1 MTIYGRD
8 DYQLRTPR
16 GNPAVLSARD
26 DTSDLSV
33 IGSTFE
39 GVAGSGLVD
48 EYGLQSL
55 YVTGRFVDVGA
66 HVGAVTI
73 AVLLDNPDATAVCV
87 EPIPENV
94 AVLRENLALNGLTDR
109 AEVIEGAVGT
119 SVVHYKWSGTE
130 HLETNRFISN
140 GLGIVFGQDWPH
152 EALSVREVKL
162 AELLPCEAMK
172 LDCEGGEWALFRDA
186 LMGSVPLIFGEYH
199 GEPGP
204 TGVSKA
210 LGKTHEVT
218 IGHVDEMAGAF
229 RAVKRH
235 KTRTVSPRRAK

>member
-33 IGSTFE
+33 IGSTFA
-39 GVAGSGLVD
+39 GVAGSPLVD
-48 EYGLQSL
+48 EYHLADL
-55 YVTGRFVDVGA
+55 HITGRFVDVGA
-66 HVGAVTI
+66 HIGSVTI
-73 AVLLDNPDATAVCV
+73 AVLLDNPDATAICV

-119 SVVHYKWSGTE
+119 DTVHYMWSGTE

-140 GLGIVFGQDWPH
+140 GAGIVFGQDWPH
-152 EALSVREVKL
+152 AALAVREVDL
-162 AELLPCEAMK
+162 GELLPCEAMK
-172 LDCEGGEWALFRDA
+172 LDCEGGEWALFRDKRIA
-186 LMGSVPLIFGEYH
+186 QVPLIFGEYH

-204 TGVSKA
+204 AGVRKA
-210 LGKTHEVT
+210 LRRSHDVT
-218 IGHVDEMAGAF
+218 IGHVDAMAGAF
-229 RAVKRH
+229 RAVAKR
-235 KTRTVSPRRAK
+235 

>member
-16 GNPAVLSARD
+16 GNVAVMQARD

-33 IGSTFE
+33 IGSTFS

-48 EYGLQSL
+48 EYHLADLHVS
-55 YVTGRFVDVGA
+55 GRFVDVGA
-66 HVGAVTI
+66 HVGAVTV
-73 AVLLDNPDATAVCV
+73 AVLLDNPTATAICV

-94 AVLRENLALNGLTDR
+94 SILRQNLELNHLTGR
-109 AEVIEGAVGT
+109 AIILEGAVGT
-119 SVVHYKWSGTE
+119 DLVHYNWSGSE

-140 GLGIVFGQDWPH
+140 GAGIVFGQDWPH
-152 EALSVREVKL
+152 EELPVRKVSL

-172 LDCEGGEWALFRDA
+172 LDCEGGEWALFGDP
-186 LMGSVPLIFGEYH
+186 LIGSVPLIFGEYH

-204 TGVSKA
+204 AGVTKA
-210 LGKTHEVT
+210 LRKTHDVEFGQ
-218 IGHVDEMAGAF
+218 IDEMAGAF

-235 KTRTVSPRRAK
+235 KSPAVSPRRAA